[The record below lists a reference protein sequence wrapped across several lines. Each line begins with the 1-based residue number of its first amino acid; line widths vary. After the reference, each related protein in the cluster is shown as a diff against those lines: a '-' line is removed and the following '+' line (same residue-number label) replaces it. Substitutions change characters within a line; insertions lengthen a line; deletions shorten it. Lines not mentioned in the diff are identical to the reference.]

1 MTDPEYCTLCGF
13 HLDRCDCSDNKPATP
28 DPVKFDTD
36 KPSLD
41 LLPFSA
47 LVEVGKVLSFGAAKY
62 ASNNWRSGNGLAWSR
77 LLAAAP
83 GKQMPQSSGE
93 DKDGETGL
101 SHLAHAAACVL
112 FLLAY
117 SVDGGGRDD
126 RWVK

>member
-1 MTDPEYCTLCGF
+1 MKTKNEYCPVCAF
-13 HLDRCDCSDNKPATP
+13 HLDMCDCSKSATL

-62 ASNNWRSGNGLAWSR
+62 APNNWRSGNGMAWSR
-77 LLAAAP
+77 LLAAALRHLFAW
-83 GKQMPQSSGE
+83 GSGE
-93 DKDGETGL
+93 DKDKETGFN
-101 SHLAHAAACVL
+101 HLAHAAACVL